1 MTACSTQV
9 AAQVAEPTIEA
20 LCCGEHE
27 DAAHHPATEGAM
39 PSSPGYVTATD
50 AGCWG
55 WLRAHCVGLLFALA
69 ACNTPPLPTA
79 GSPSTRPPAAAVQAV
94 PLEVLNPDV
103 RADTI
108 MTTICVAGY
117 TAMVRPSASF
127 TNGVKLKLLR
137 EAGLTPAN
145 ASNFELDHR
154 VPLALGGHPRAL
166 ANLRLQ
172 RWEGPEGAK
181 EKDRLEKR
189 LQTLVCAGTVPLEE
203 ARSATYWDWPAAY
216 RRYIPR

>member
-1 MTACSTQV
+1 MTACSTQL
-9 AAQVAEPTIEA
+9 AAQVAEPTTEA
-20 LCCGEHE
+20 LRCGEQGG
-27 DAAHHPATEGAM
+27 AAHQRAIEGAI
-39 PSSPGYVTATD
+39 PPSPGSATTT
-50 AGCWG
+50 GVERWG
-55 WLRAHCVGLLFALA
+55 LLRAHRVGLLFALA
-69 ACNTPPLPTA
+69 ACSTPPQPTA

-94 PLEVLNPDV
+94 PLEALNPDV
-103 RADTI
+103 REDTI
-108 MTTICVAGY
+108 QFTICVPGY
-117 TAMVRPSASF
+117 TASVRPSTSF

-137 EAGLTPAN
+137 EVALPPAN
-145 ASNFELDHR
+145 ASNYELDHR

-189 LQTLVCAGTVPLEE
+189 LQTLVCAGTVPLQE